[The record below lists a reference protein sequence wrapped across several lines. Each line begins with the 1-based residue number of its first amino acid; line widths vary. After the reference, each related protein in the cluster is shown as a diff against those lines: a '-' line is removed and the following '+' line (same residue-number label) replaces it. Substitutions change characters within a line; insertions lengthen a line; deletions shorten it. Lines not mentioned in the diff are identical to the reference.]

1 MHSRICGKAGRADA
15 ATPGYVLGCRGGYSF
30 PSSAKSLETAEKW
43 TCQKNAWFSRT
54 VLLLEQEP
62 QIKLQILNKESE
74 CGMFICTDFIMFIIL
89 LPTLL
94 HSILSLNTLV
104 RSAGQIIL
112 LFYRGKHWHSERLND
127 LPPRPKA
134 ESEFEV
140 RTQIFQFLVQCFL
153 YYTIFHFS
161 YSPGEVGR
169 PTKFA
174 DDTKL
179 KQG

>member
-15 ATPGYVLGCRGGYSF
+15 ATPGYVLGCRGASLF
-30 PSSAKSLETAEKW
+30 PARQNPWKRQKNGLAR
-43 TCQKNAWFSRT
+43 KNAWFSRT

-62 QIKLQILNKESE
+62 EIKLQILNKESE
-74 CGMFICTDFIMFIIL
+74 CGMFICTDFIMFTIL

-94 HSILSLNTLV
+94 HLILSLNTLV
-104 RSAGQIIL
+104 RSAGQKIL
-112 LFYRGKHWHSERLND
+112 LFYRGRHWHSERLND
-127 LPPRPKA
+127 LLPRHKA

-161 YSPGEVGR
+161 YSPWEVGR